1 MEQKDETGLSFL
13 CPALDKITGGIQPGT
28 IFTIAGG
35 PGTMKTTYAVNLA
48 YNAIQNGKNVVYFSL
63 EETPLKLTSKLL
75 SRVSVDKGKNIKAQQ
90 IANNKLNQ
98 EEKVILFKDVLPY
111 LKSQPGQLHII
122 S

>member
-1 MEQKDETGLSFL
+1 MIKLKSLKVILTKDKVYDNFIKSYEKLYLEQKDETGLSFL

-48 YNAIQNGKNVVYFSL
+48 YNAIQNGKRG
-63 EETPLKLTSKLL
+63 LL
-75 SRVSVDKGKNIKAQQ
+75 FFRRNTIKINIK
-90 IANNKLNQ
+90 IVV
-98 EEKVILFKDVLPY
+98 E
-111 LKSQPGQLHII
+111 SI